1 MAFCQYRG
9 CLADERQSM
18 HDGMVVG
25 GCCPQNDRL
34 AAMPGVQF
42 GKPCLK
48 IKRRTH
54 GLSTVLQN
62 PRNLRES
69 SYICVSPFTCP
80 VARTDSKHGPGP
92 YAITAVPNLE

>member
-1 MAFCQYRG
+1 
-9 CLADERQSM
+9 M

-54 GLSTVLQN
+54 GLSTALQN
-62 PRNLRES
+62 LRNLRES
-69 SYICVSPFTCP
+69 SYICALTLSCL
-80 VARTDSKHGPGP
+80 VARTDSEHRHGPVRDHNRSEP
-92 YAITAVPNLE
+92 